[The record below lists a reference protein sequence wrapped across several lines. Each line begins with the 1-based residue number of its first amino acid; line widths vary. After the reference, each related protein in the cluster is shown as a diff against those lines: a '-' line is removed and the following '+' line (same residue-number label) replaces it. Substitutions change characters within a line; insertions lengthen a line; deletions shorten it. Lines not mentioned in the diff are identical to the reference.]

1 MIQRLAD
8 QLEKESRDLRVL
20 AAVIEHQ
27 PIGIVRLSEETGVAE
42 HKVRYSL
49 RMLENDD
56 LVEATPQGAIPGE
69 GIEERVAELNAGIDS
84 LVERLRAL
92 GEEAPEPEDVT
103 AD

>member
-20 AAVIEHQ
+20 SAVIEHQ
-27 PIGIVRLSEETGVAE
+27 PIGIVRLSNETGIPE

-49 RMLENDD
+49 RMLENDGLID
-56 LVEATPQGAIPGE
+56 PTQQGAVPGE
-69 GIEERVAELNAGIDS
+69 DIAERVEELNAGIEA
-84 LVERLRAL
+84 LIERLGTL
-92 GEEAPEPEDVT
+92 KTDAPEPEDVT

>member
-20 AAVIEHQ
+20 AAVVEHR
-27 PIGIVRLSEETGVAE
+27 PIGIVRLSKETGLPE

-49 RMLENDD
+49 RMLENDG
-56 LVEATPQGAIPGE
+56 LVEATQQGAVPG
-69 GIEERVAELNAGIDS
+69 GDIEERVAELNAGIDS
-84 LVERLRAL
+84 LVERLEAL
-92 GEEAPEPEDVT
+92 AEDAPEPEDAT

>member
-20 AAVIEHQ
+20 AAVIEHH
-27 PIGIVRLSEETGVAE
+27 PIGIVRLSEETGIPE

-49 RMLENDD
+49 RMLENDGV
-56 LVEATPQGAIPGE
+56 VEATQQGAVPGE
-69 GIEERVAELNAGIDS
+69 DIEGHVEELNAGIDS
-84 LVERLRAL
+84 LVDRLEGL
-92 GEEAPEPEDVT
+92 VDGAPEPEDVA